1 MKINS
6 NHIEKGD
13 SSMNIRF
20 RRLAIGLCMAGSLL
34 IFSCKKENKTGPV
47 SREGLMYPVET
58 IAVKAQPVTYAVY
71 AVGSVDA
78 FENVQMTARVAGV
91 VEKVLFS
98 EGAQVKAGQVLVEI
112 EPQRYNL
119 AVESAQAAF
128 EKATAARAD
137 AEAALKRRETV
148 VRQNPG
154 LITAEELETW
164 RTKVRVAIADGA
176 QATAALG
183 QAKLN
188 LHDAYVRTPV
198 GGVIQTRT
206 VQTGQYVQPG
216 TVLASLLRRD
226 PLLLHFQVSEQDAA
240 HLQTG
245 LMVYFRLAN
254 SDREFTSR
262 IIHVAASA
270 DMNNRM
276 VAVTAEVNDPQKNTL
291 QAGAFSEIRVPVGS
305 LRNAAVIPQTAVR
318 PSERG
323 FVSFV
328 VVDEKAQERILKL
341 GMRTADGQVEV
352 LSGLQ
357 PGEQLVVRGAEAL
370 RNGVTVRLSKEP
382 EATVRPYR

>member
-1 MKINS
+1 
-6 NHIEKGD
+6 
-13 SSMNIRF
+13 
-20 RRLAIGLCMAGSLL
+20 MAGSMLA
-34 IFSCKKENKTGPV
+34 FSCKKGNPTGPA
-47 SREGLMYPVET
+47 SLAGLLYPVET
-58 IAVKAQPVTYAVY
+58 ITVKAQPVTYAVY
-71 AVGSVDA
+71 AVGSVEA

-176 QATAALG
+176 QAAAALD

-240 HLQTG
+240 HLQMG
-245 LMVYFRLAN
+245 LTVYFRLAN

-270 DMNNRM
+270 DVNNRM

-328 VVDEKAQERILKL
+328 VVNEKAEERILKL

-357 PGEQLVVRGAEAL
+357 PGEQLIVRGSEAL
-370 RNGVTVRLSKEP
+370 RNGVTIRLGKGP
-382 EATVRPYR
+382 DATLRPKR

>member
-1 MKINS
+1 
-6 NHIEKGD
+6 
-13 SSMNIRF
+13 MNIRF
-20 RRLAIGLCMAGSLL
+20 RLLAVIICLAGSLFL
-34 IFSCKKENKTGPV
+34 FSCKKENKEGSV
-47 SREGLMYPVET
+47 SRSGLLYPVET
-58 IAVKAQPVTYAVY
+58 IIVKAQPVTYTVY
-71 AVGSVDA
+71 AVGSVEA

-91 VEKVLFS
+91 VEKILFS
-98 EGAQVKAGQVLVEI
+98 EGAQVRAGQVLVEI

-119 AVESAQAAF
+119 AVEAAQAAF

-176 QATAALG
+176 QAAAALD

-216 TVLASLLRRD
+216 TILASLLQRD
-226 PLLLHFQVSEQDAA
+226 PLLLHFQVPEQDAS
-240 HLQTG
+240 HLRIG
-245 LMVYFRLAN
+245 LTVFFRLAN

-270 DMNNRM
+270 DANNRM
-276 VAVTAEVNDPQKNTL
+276 VTVTAEVNDPQKNSL
-291 QAGAFSEIRVPVGS
+291 QAGAFSEIRIPVGS

-323 FVSFV
+323 FIAFV
-328 VVDEKAQERILKL
+328 VANEKAQERILKL

-357 PGEQLVVRGAEAL
+357 PGEQLVVRGSEAL
-370 RNGVTVRLSKEP
+370 RSGVTVRPGKGLD
-382 EATVRPYR
+382 ATLKPKR